1 MPDEEVHQR
10 LDEGLF
16 EVLCGVGLSLSPLT
30 RLLPSP
36 SGKSHEDTQLQLMQL
51 EVGSTLKH
59 SQSPPKYFKPY
70 GLVFIT
76 MFYLIPNLMRVQCR
90 VQSVERDY

>member
-16 EVLCGVGLSLSPLT
+16 EVLCGVGLSLSSLT
-30 RLLPSP
+30 RLLQSP
-36 SGKSHEDTQLQLMQL
+36 SRKSHEDTQLQLMQL
-51 EVGSTLKH
+51 EVGSTLKY

-70 GLVFIT
+70 GLVFICVT
-76 MFYLIPNLMRVQCR
+76 VFY
-90 VQSVERDY
+90 